1 MRLEIRRKGVSIAAS
16 MREYVADHL
25 TTALDRFA
33 QQIGL
38 VKVWLSDVNGPRGG
52 VDKQCLI
59 AVHLAGGKTIR
70 AGHADTRFTAAI
82 NLATDRVAYA
92 VGRALK
98 RRRDRTARTRPWES
112 EPEA

>member
-1 MRLEIRRKGVSIAAS
+1 MKLEIRRKSVRIAAS

-25 TTALDRFA
+25 TIALDRFA

-38 VKVWLSDVNGPRGG
+38 VRVWLSDVNGPRGG

-59 AVHLAGGKTIR
+59 AVQLAGGKMIR
-70 AGHADTRFTAAI
+70 VSHADTRFTAAI
-82 NLATDRVAYA
+82 NLAADRVAYA

-98 RRRDRTARTRPWES
+98 RRRKRTARMRPWES
-112 EPEA
+112 EPVD